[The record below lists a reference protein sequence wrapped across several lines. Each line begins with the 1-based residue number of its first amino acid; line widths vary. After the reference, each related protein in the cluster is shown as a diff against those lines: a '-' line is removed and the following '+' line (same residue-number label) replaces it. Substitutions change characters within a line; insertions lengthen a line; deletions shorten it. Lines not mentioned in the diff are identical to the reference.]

1 VSAPVS
7 LPAHLQT
14 VRFLKVSIGYEDFL
28 EPILATLPEEN
39 TLNHVDISTH
49 GENFEEV
56 AAALDDLLS
65 KRRFRNVASIHVSLD
80 DLEDGRSEKDYAQLM
95 PLALERG
102 ILQITTVKS
111 IFRPEGDIDD
121 DNGDNHSYA
130 DSEDKY

>member
-1 VSAPVS
+1 
-7 LPAHLQT
+7 
-14 VRFLKVSIGYEDFL
+14 
-28 EPILATLPEEN
+28 LPEEN
-39 TLNHVDISTH
+39 TLKHIDISTH
-49 GENFEEV
+49 GENFQEV
-56 AAALDDLLS
+56 ATALDDLLS

-80 DLEDGRSEKDYAQLM
+80 DLEDGMSEKDYAQLM